1 MDTRSPVLPIILVE
15 RCNGCGDCV
24 AACPT
29 GSLELQSG
37 HAVLARPEDCA
48 YCGDC
53 ETLCP
58 QGAIALPFEIVF
70 GDEGPKTK
78 DQGGA
83 ECASF

>member
-1 MDTRSPVLPIILVE
+1 MEKRTLVLPIIRIE
-15 RCNGCGDCV
+15 RCTGCGDCV
-24 AACPT
+24 AACPS
-29 GSLELQSG
+29 GALELQAG

-70 GDEGPKTK
+70 GED
-78 DQGGA
+78 
-83 ECASF
+83 

>member
-1 MDTRSPVLPIILVE
+1 MVTDSILPTIVQD

-24 AACPT
+24 ATCPT
-29 GSLELQSG
+29 GALDLLEG
-37 HAVLARPEDCA
+37 KATLARPADCA

-70 GDEGPKTK
+70 VEESNAPIDRA
-78 DQGGA
+78 D
-83 ECASF
+83 